1 MKGPTRVRTFLQ
13 EKRERLLLQLSQV
26 DQVADSLGDF
36 LIQSIVAQRPEKKKK
51 ISIIDIK
58 GRVELLPTALSS

>member
-36 LIQSIVAQRPEKKKK
+36 LIQSIVAQRPEKKK

-58 GRVELLPTALSS
+58 GRVELLPTALPS